1 LEGQERDPI
10 LKKRFREGIGII
22 GELGQYDITS
32 PTKLYELRRW
42 PALLSGGRRRTGKS
56 IGRGYSVEKVDIFKD
71 IAERTGGDIY
81 LGVVGAVR
89 TGKSTFIKRFM
100 ETVVLPNIASEAER
114 VRAVDE
120 LPQSAAGK
128 TIMTTEPKFV
138 PNQAVQLRVSEGL
151 DVNIRLVDCVGYA
164 VEGAKGYEDENGP
177 RMITTPWFDEPIPF
191 QEAAE
196 IGTRKVIQEH
206 STLGVVVTT
215 DGSIAEIPR
224 SSYVEAEERVISE
237 LKEVGKPFVLII
249 NSTRPRSEE
258 AIQLRGELQ
267 AKYDIP
273 VITMSVATMGEEEVI
288 SVLREVL
295 YEFPVHEVNVNLPS
309 WVMVLNENHWLR
321 SNYENSVRDTV
332 KDIRR
337 LRDVDRVVSQ
347 FSEYD
352 FIARAGLSGMNMG
365 QGVAEID
372 LYAPDELY
380 DRILMEVVGV
390 EIRGK
395 DHLLQLM
402 QEFSHAKREYDRFA
416 EALEM
421 VKATGYGIAAPTL
434 AEMALDEPELIRQ
447 GSRFGVRLKATA
459 PSIHMIRVDVESEFA
474 PIIGSEKQTEELVR
488 YLMQD
493 FEADPIKIWESDIF
507 GRSLHSLVREGIQGK
522 IAMMPDNA
530 RYKLQETLG
539 RIINE
544 GSGGLIAII
553 L

>member
-1 LEGQERDPI
+1 M
-10 LKKRFREGIGII
+10 
-22 GELGQYDITS
+22 
-32 PTKLYELRRW
+32 
-42 PALLSGGRRRTGKS
+42 
-56 IGRGYSVEKVDIFKD
+56 EKVDIFKD

-100 ETVVLPNIASEAER
+100 ESIVLPNIQNEADR
-114 VRAVDE
+114 IRATDE
-120 LPQSAAGK
+120 LPQSAAGR

-138 PNQAVQLRVSEGL
+138 PNNAVQLHVAEGL
-151 DVNIRLVDCVGYA
+151 NVNVRLVDCVGYV

-177 RMITTPWFDEPIPF
+177 RMINTPWFDEAIPF

-206 STLGVVVTT
+206 ATLGVVITT

-224 SSYVEAEERVISE
+224 ASYVDAEERIINE
-237 LKEVGKPFVLII
+237 LKEVGKPFIVIV
-249 NSTRPRSEE
+249 NSTKPNSEAVQE
-258 AIQLRGELQ
+258 LRGNLQ
-267 AKYDIP
+267 ARHDVP
-273 VITMSVATMGEEEVI
+273 VVAMSVANMQEDDMM

-309 WVMVLNENHWLR
+309 WVMVLEENHWLR
-321 SNYENSVRDTV
+321 SNFESSVRETV
-332 KDIRR
+332 QDIRR
-337 LRDVDRVVSQ
+337 LRDVDRVVTN
-347 FSEYD
+347 FEEYE
-352 FIARAGLSGMNMG
+352 FIDKAALAGMNMG

-402 QEFSHAKREYDRFA
+402 QEFTHAKREYDHFA

-421 VKATGYGIAAPTL
+421 VKTTGYGIAPPSL
-434 AEMALDEPELIRQ
+434 AEMNLDEPELIRQ

-459 PSIHMIRVDVESEFA
+459 PSIHMIRVDVESEFS
-474 PIIGSEKQTEELVR
+474 PIIGTEKQSEELVR

-493 FEADPIKIWESDIF
+493 FEANPLKIWESDIF
-507 GRSLHSLVREGIQGK
+507 GRSLHSIVREGIQGK
-522 IAMMPDNA
+522 LAMMPDNA

>member
-1 LEGQERDPI
+1 L
-10 LKKRFREGIGII
+10 
-22 GELGQYDITS
+22 
-32 PTKLYELRRW
+32 
-42 PALLSGGRRRTGKS
+42 
-56 IGRGYSVEKVDIFKD
+56 EKVDIFKD

-100 ETVVLPNIASEAER
+100 ESVVLPNIINEADR
-114 VRAVDE
+114 VRATDE
-120 LPQSAAGK
+120 LPQSAAGR

-138 PNQAVQLRVSEGL
+138 PNNAVKINVSEGL
-151 DVNIRLVDCVGYA
+151 DVNVRMVDCVGYA
-164 VEGAKGYEDENGP
+164 VEGAQGYEDDNGP
-177 RMITTPWFDEPIPF
+177 RMINTPWFEEPIPF

-206 STLGVVVTT
+206 STLGVVITT
-215 DGSIAEIPR
+215 DGSISDIER
-224 SSYVEAEERVISE
+224 ESYVDAEERVINE
-237 LKEVGKPFVLII
+237 LKEVGKPFILVI
-249 NSTRPRSEE
+249 NSTHPKSSETSQLRSELAE
-258 AIQLRGELQ
+258 
-267 AKYDIP
+267 KYDIP
-273 VITMSVATMGEEEVI
+273 VMALSVANMGEEDI
-288 SVLREVL
+288 TDVLREVL

-309 WVMVLNENHWLR
+309 WVMVLEEKHWLR
-321 SNYENSVRDTV
+321 SHFEDSVRETV

-337 LRDVDRVVSQ
+337 LRDVNRVVGNFQ
-347 FSEYD
+347 EYE
-352 FIARAGLSGMNMG
+352 FIDRAGLAGMNMG

-380 DRILMEVVGV
+380 DKILMEVVGV

-402 QEFSHAKREYDRFA
+402 QGFSIAKREYDRFS
-416 EALEM
+416 EALDM
-421 VKATGYGIAAPTL
+421 VKSTGYGIASPPL
-434 AEMALDEPELIRQ
+434 EDMVLDEPELIRQ

-474 PIIGSEKQTEELVR
+474 PIIGTEKQSQELVR
-488 YLMQD
+488 YLMDD
-493 FEADPIKIWESDIF
+493 FEDNPSKIWESDIF
-507 GRSLHSLVREGIQGK
+507 GRSLHSIVREGIQGK

>member
-1 LEGQERDPI
+1 M
-10 LKKRFREGIGII
+10 
-22 GELGQYDITS
+22 
-32 PTKLYELRRW
+32 
-42 PALLSGGRRRTGKS
+42 
-56 IGRGYSVEKVDIFKD
+56 EKVDIFRD

-100 ETVVLPNIASEAER
+100 EAVVLPNIHSEAER
-114 VRAVDE
+114 MRATDE

-138 PNQAVQLRVSEGL
+138 PNQAVKLRVVEGL
-151 DVNIRLVDCVGYA
+151 DVNVRLVDCVGYT

-177 RMITTPWFDEPIPF
+177 RMVSTPWFDEAIPF

-196 IGTRKVIQEH
+196 IGTRKVVQEH

-224 SSYVEAEERVISE
+224 SSYVAAEERVVEE
-237 LKEVGKPFVLII
+237 LREVGKPFIMVL
-249 NSTRPRSEE
+249 NSTNPSSDGTRQLRSELAE
-258 AIQLRGELQ
+258 
-267 AKYDIP
+267 KYDIP
-273 VITMSVATMGEEEVI
+273 VIALSVATMGENEVM

-309 WVMVLNENHWLR
+309 WVMVLNDRHWLR
-321 SNYENSVRDTV
+321 NHFEDSVRDTV

-337 LRDVDRVVSQ
+337 LRDVDRVVEQ
-347 FSEYD
+347 FTQYD
-352 FIARAGLSGMNMG
+352 FVERAGLSGMSMG

-380 DRILMEVVGV
+380 DKVLMEVVGV

-402 QEFSHAKREYDRFA
+402 QEFTYAKREYDRFA

-421 VKATGYGIAAPTL
+421 VKTTGYGIASPSL
-434 AEMALDEPELIRQ
+434 EEMKLDEPELIRH

-474 PIIGSEKQTEELVR
+474 PIIGTEKQSEELVR
-488 YLMQD
+488 YLIQD
-493 FEADPIKIWESDIF
+493 FEENPIKIWESDIF
-507 GRSLHSLVREGIQGK
+507 GRSLHSIVREGIQGK

>member
-1 LEGQERDPI
+1 M
-10 LKKRFREGIGII
+10 
-22 GELGQYDITS
+22 
-32 PTKLYELRRW
+32 
-42 PALLSGGRRRTGKS
+42 
-56 IGRGYSVEKVDIFKD
+56 EKVDILKD
-71 IAERTGGDIY
+71 IAERTNGDIY

-100 ETVVLPNIASEAER
+100 ESLVLPNMLNEAD
-114 VRAVDE
+114 RARAQDE
-120 LPQSAAGK
+120 LPQSAAGR

-138 PNQAVQLRVSEGL
+138 PNNAVQIHVEEGL
-151 DVNIRLVDCVGYA
+151 EVNVRLVDCVGYA
-164 VEGAKGYEDENGP
+164 VEGAQGYEDESGP
-177 RMITTPWFDEPIPF
+177 RMINTPWFEDPIPF

-215 DGSIAEIPR
+215 DGTISDIPR
-224 SSYVEAEERVISE
+224 ESYVNAEERVVAE
-237 LKEVGKPFVLII
+237 LKEVGKPFILIV
-249 NSTRPRSEE
+249 NSIHPEKPETRQLASELAE
-258 AIQLRGELQ
+258 
-267 AKYDIP
+267 KYDIP
-273 VITMSVATMGEEEVI
+273 ALALSVADMREEDML

-309 WVMVLNENHWLR
+309 WVMVLNDNHWLR
-321 SNYENSVRDTV
+321 EHFERSVQETV

-337 LRDVDRVVSQ
+337 LRDVNRVVGQ
-347 FSEYD
+347 FENYD
-352 FIARAGLSGMNMG
+352 FVERAGLAGMNMG

-372 LYAPDELY
+372 LYAPDDLY
-380 DRILMEVVGV
+380 DKILMEIVGV

-402 QEFSHAKREYDRFA
+402 QEFSYAKKEYDSYR
-416 EALEM
+416 EGLEM
-421 VKATGYGIAAPTL
+421 VKKTGYGIAAPPL
-434 AEMALDEPELIRQ
+434 EEMELDEPELIRQ

-459 PSIHMIRVDVESEFA
+459 PSIHMIRVNVESEFA
-474 PIIGSEKQTEELVR
+474 PIIGTEKQSQELVR

-493 FEADPIKIWESDIF
+493 FEDNPTKIWETDVF
-507 GRSLHSLVREGIQGK
+507 GRSLHSIVQDGIKGK
-522 IAMMPDNA
+522 ITMMPENA
-530 RYKLQETLG
+530 HYKLQETLG

>member
-1 LEGQERDPI
+1 M
-10 LKKRFREGIGII
+10 
-22 GELGQYDITS
+22 
-32 PTKLYELRRW
+32 
-42 PALLSGGRRRTGKS
+42 
-56 IGRGYSVEKVDIFKD
+56 EKVDIFKD

-100 ETVVLPNIASEAER
+100 ETVVLPNIALESDR
-114 VRAVDE
+114 IRAIDE
-120 LPQSAAGK
+120 LPQSAAGR

-138 PNQAVQLRVSEGL
+138 PNNAVQLKVAEGL
-151 DVNIRLVDCVGYA
+151 EVNVRLVDCVGYT
-164 VEGAKGYEDENGP
+164 VDGAKGFEDEGGP
-177 RMITTPWFDEPIPF
+177 RMITTPWFEEPIPF

-215 DGSIAEIPR
+215 DGTISEIPR
-224 SSYVEAEERVISE
+224 SAYIDAEERVINE
-237 LKEVGKPFVLII
+237 LKEVGKPFVLIV
-249 NSTRPRSEE
+249 NSARPKGEE
-258 AIQLRGELQ
+258 AQALRGELA

-273 VITMSVATMGEEEVI
+273 VMAVSAATMGEEEVMG
-288 SVLREVL
+288 VLREVL

-309 WVMVLNENHWLR
+309 WVMVLSEGHWLR
-321 SNYENSVRDTV
+321 SSYENSVRETV

-337 LRDVDRVVSQ
+337 LRDVERVVAQ
-347 FSEYD
+347 FMEYD
-352 FIARAGLSGMNMG
+352 FVARAGLSGMNMG

-380 DRILMEVVGV
+380 DKILMEVVGT

-402 QEFSHAKREYDRFA
+402 QDFSHAKREYDRFA

-421 VKATGYGIAAPTL
+421 VKTTGYGIAAPSL
-434 AEMALDEPELIRQ
+434 AEMVLDEPELIRQ

-474 PIIGSEKQTEELVR
+474 PIIGTEKQSEELVR

-493 FEADPIKIWESDIF
+493 FEKDPIKIWESDIF
-507 GRSLHSLVREGIQGK
+507 GRSLHSIVREGIQGK

>member
-1 LEGQERDPI
+1 M
-10 LKKRFREGIGII
+10 
-22 GELGQYDITS
+22 
-32 PTKLYELRRW
+32 
-42 PALLSGGRRRTGKS
+42 
-56 IGRGYSVEKVDIFKD
+56 EKVDIFKD

-100 ETVVLPNIASEAER
+100 ESIVLPNIQNEAD
-114 VRAVDE
+114 RARATDE
-120 LPQSAAGK
+120 LPQSAAGR

-138 PNQAVQLRVSEGL
+138 PNNAVQLHVAEGL
-151 DVNIRLVDCVGYA
+151 NVNVRLVDCVGY
-164 VEGAKGYEDENGP
+164 VIEGAKGYEDENGP
-177 RMITTPWFDEPIPF
+177 RMINTPWFDEAIPF

-206 STLGVVVTT
+206 ATLGVVITT

-224 SSYVEAEERVISE
+224 ASYMDAEERIINE
-237 LKEVGKPFVLII
+237 LKEVGKPFIVIV
-249 NSTRPRSEE
+249 NSTRPQSDAVLELRS
-258 AIQLRGELQ
+258 ELQ
-267 AKYDIP
+267 AKHDVP
-273 VITMSVATMGEEEVI
+273 VVAMSVANMNEDDMM

-309 WVMVLNENHWLR
+309 WVMVLGENHWLR
-321 SNYENSVRDTV
+321 SSFESSVRETV
-332 KDIRR
+332 QDIRR
-337 LRDVDRVVSQ
+337 LRDVDRVVTG
-347 FSEYD
+347 FEEYE
-352 FIARAGLSGMNMG
+352 FIDKAALAGMNMG

-402 QEFSHAKREYDRFA
+402 QEFTHAKREYDHFA

-421 VKATGYGIAAPTL
+421 VKTTGYGIAPPTL
-434 AEMALDEPELIRQ
+434 QEMALDEPELIRQ

-459 PSIHMIRVDVESEFA
+459 PSIHMIRVDVESEFS
-474 PIIGSEKQTEELVR
+474 PIIGTEKQSEELVR

-493 FEADPIKIWESDIF
+493 FEDNPLKIWESDIF
-507 GRSLHSLVREGIQGK
+507 GRSLHSIVREGIQGK
-522 IAMMPDNA
+522 LAMMPDNA

>member
-1 LEGQERDPI
+1 
-10 LKKRFREGIGII
+10 
-22 GELGQYDITS
+22 
-32 PTKLYELRRW
+32 
-42 PALLSGGRRRTGKS
+42 
-56 IGRGYSVEKVDIFKD
+56 VEKVDIFKD

-100 ETVVLPNIASEAER
+100 ETVVLPNIASEADR
-114 VRAVDE
+114 VRAIDE
-120 LPQSAAGK
+120 LPQSAAGR

-138 PNQAVQLRVSEGL
+138 PNNAVQLKVAEGL
-151 DVNIRLVDCVGYA
+151 EVNVRLVDCVGYT
-164 VEGAKGYEDENGP
+164 VDGAKGFEDDGGP
-177 RMITTPWFDEPIPF
+177 RMITTPWFEDPIPF

-224 SSYVEAEERVISE
+224 SAYVDAEERVVSE
-237 LKEVGKPFVLII
+237 LKEVGKPFVLIV
-249 NSTRPRSEE
+249 NSARPKSEE
-258 AIQLRGELQ
+258 AQALRSEL
-267 AKYDIP
+267 AVKYDIP
-273 VITMSVATMGEEEVI
+273 VMAVSAATMGEEDVMG
-288 SVLREVL
+288 VLREVL

-309 WVMVLNENHWLR
+309 WVMVLSEGHWLR
-321 SNYENSVRDTV
+321 SAYENSVRETV

-337 LRDVDRVVSQ
+337 LRDVERVVAQ
-347 FSEYD
+347 FMEYD
-352 FIARAGLSGMNMG
+352 FVARAGLSGMNMG

-380 DRILMEVVGV
+380 DKILMEVVGT

-402 QEFSHAKREYDRFA
+402 QEFSHAKREYDRFS

-421 VKATGYGIAAPTL
+421 VKTTGYGIAAPSL

-474 PIIGSEKQTEELVR
+474 PIIGTEKQSEELVR

-493 FEADPIKIWESDIF
+493 FENDPIKIWESDIF
-507 GRSLHSLVREGIQGK
+507 GRSLHSIVREGIQGK

-539 RIINE
+539 RTE
-544 GSGGLIAII
+544 VVSAFEL
-553 L
+553 

>member
-1 LEGQERDPI
+1 M
-10 LKKRFREGIGII
+10 
-22 GELGQYDITS
+22 
-32 PTKLYELRRW
+32 
-42 PALLSGGRRRTGKS
+42 
-56 IGRGYSVEKVDIFKD
+56 EKVDIFKD

-100 ETVVLPNIASEAER
+100 ESIVLPNIQNEAD
-114 VRAVDE
+114 RARATDE
-120 LPQSAAGK
+120 LPQSAAGR

-138 PNQAVQLRVSEGL
+138 PNNAVQLHVAEGL
-151 DVNIRLVDCVGYA
+151 NVNVRLVDCVGYV

-177 RMITTPWFDEPIPF
+177 RMINTPWFDEAIPF

-206 STLGVVVTT
+206 ATLGVVITT

-224 SSYVEAEERVISE
+224 ASYMDAEERIINE
-237 LKEVGKPFVLII
+237 LKEVGKPFIVIV
-249 NSTRPRSEE
+249 NSTKPQSDSVLELRS
-258 AIQLRGELQ
+258 ELQ
-267 AKYDIP
+267 AKHDVP
-273 VITMSVATMGEEEVI
+273 VVAMSVANMNEDDMM

-309 WVMVLNENHWLR
+309 WVMVLGENHWLR
-321 SNYENSVRDTV
+321 SSFESSVRETV
-332 KDIRR
+332 QDIRR
-337 LRDVDRVVSQ
+337 LRDVDHVVTG
-347 FSEYD
+347 FEEYE
-352 FIARAGLSGMNMG
+352 FIEKAALAGMNMG

-402 QEFSHAKREYDRFA
+402 QEFTHAKREYDHFA

-421 VKATGYGIAAPTL
+421 VKTTGYGIAPPTL
-434 AEMALDEPELIRQ
+434 QEMALDEPELIRQ

-459 PSIHMIRVDVESEFA
+459 PSIHMIRVDVESEFS
-474 PIIGSEKQTEELVR
+474 PIIGTEKQSEELVR

-493 FEADPIKIWESDIF
+493 FEDNPLKIWESDIF
-507 GRSLHSLVREGIQGK
+507 GRSLHSIVREGIQGK
-522 IAMMPDNA
+522 LAMMPDNA